1 MSHRSPHRVKP
12 RPHILLLPGVL
23 GLLAF
28 VLATG
33 PYPLALP
40 SDGRLPGSIS
50 KAPGYAPGFPI
61 PFPRTVDI
69 RPRQGSVVAADLD
82 KDGRPEL
89 IVSIPSGQILVLRAD
104 GSRVPG
110 WPRTFEDRT
119 QPAFPV
125 GDPAVGDL
133 DGDGNDDIVTCVV
146 SGTPMRRN
154 FLYAMHADGTDL
166 DLRDSTGRPV
176 WPLELPDGGNG
187 YYSCSNIP
195 TLLSD
200 LDGDGRLDVI
210 RGMTRGTIVALD
222 RMGQPLPGWPVRLG
236 PDANGSSREVN
247 ADLVTADLDRDGR
260 QDLVFVE
267 SSLAPRLT
275 AVSGNGQPLSGFPMS
290 LPEIVD
296 RQAPAVADLDGDGS
310 LEVVQA
316 TMPYQG
322 DSIEPSAAPE
332 AGPAIPA
339 ALHVLRADGRS
350 AAGWPR
356 PLQSGAPW
364 GAVVADID
372 GDGRQEILQPDGLD
386 LDGFDLGGDRLAGFP
401 IELHRTF
408 IASQYLEVSPWVVG
422 DLNGEGERDLLQVW
436 TNLYAGSTY
445 MRVFGLMPA
454 GKSLRGF
461 PFDANGMLAS
471 RPVLADLSGDG
482 INDLVMLVADGGNGG
497 WILVAWDLGS
507 RARKL

>member
-1 MSHRSPHRVKP
+1 MSHPSPHRAKP
-12 RPHILLLPGVL
+12 RPHILLLPVVL
-23 GLLAF
+23 GLLALF
-28 VLATG
+28 LRAG

-40 SDGRLPGSIS
+40 ADGRLPGSIS
-50 KAPGYAPGFPI
+50 KAPGYVPGFPI

-69 RPRQGSVVAADLD
+69 RPRQGSVVAADID

-89 IVSIPSGQILVLRAD
+89 VVSVPSGQILLLRAD

-110 WPRTFEDRT
+110 WPRTFEDLP

-133 DGDGNDDIVTCVV
+133 DGDGNNDIVTCVV

-154 FLYAMHADGTDL
+154 FLYALNADGTDL
-166 DLRDSTGRPV
+166 RPDGQHV
-176 WPLELPDGGNG
+176 WPVELRDGGNG

-200 LDGDGRLDVI
+200 LDGDGRLEVI

-222 RMGQPLPGWPVRLG
+222 RTGHPLPGWPVRLG

-247 ADLVTADLDRDGR
+247 ADLVTADLNRDGR

-275 AVSGNGQPLSGFPMS
+275 AVSYDGRMLSGFPMS

-296 RQAPAVADLDGDGS
+296 RQAPAIADLDGDGN

-322 DSIEPSAAPE
+322 DSIEPVPSPE

-339 ALHVLRADGRS
+339 SLHVLRADGKS
-350 AAGWPR
+350 APGWPR

-386 LDGFDLGGDRLAGFP
+386 LDGFDLDGNALAGFP
-401 IELHRTF
+401 IDLHRIF
-408 IASQYLEVSPWVVG
+408 IASQYLEVSLWIVG
-422 DLNGEGERDLLQVW
+422 DLNGDGERDLLQVW

-445 MRVFGLMPA
+445 LRVFGLMPS

-461 PFDANGMLAS
+461 PFDATGMLACS
-471 RPVLADLSGDG
+471 RPALADLSGDG
-482 INDLVMLVADGGNGG
+482 VNDLVMLVGDGGNGG
-497 WILVAWDLGS
+497 WILVAWDLAS

>member
-1 MSHRSPHRVKP
+1 MSHPSPHRAKP
-12 RPHILLLPGVL
+12 RRHILLLPVVL

-28 VLATG
+28 LLRAGT
-33 PYPLALP
+33 YPLALP

-50 KAPGYAPGFPI
+50 KAPGYVAGFPI
-61 PFPRTVDI
+61 PYPRTVDI
-69 RPRQGSVVAADLD
+69 RPRQGSVVAADID
-82 KDGRPEL
+82 GDGRPEL
-89 IVSIPSGQILVLRAD
+89 VVSIPAGQVLVLRAD

-110 WPRTFEDRT
+110 WPRTFEGLT

-133 DGDGNDDIVTCVV
+133 DGDGNNDIVTCVV

-154 FLYAMHADGTDL
+154 FLYALRADGTDL
-166 DLRDSTGRPV
+166 PGWPVELRDGA
-176 WPLELPDGGNG
+176 NG

-195 TLLSD
+195 TLLRD
-200 LDGDGRLDVI
+200 LDGDGRLEVI

-222 RMGQPLPGWPVRLG
+222 RTGHLLPGWPVRLG

-247 ADLVTADLDRDGR
+247 ADLVTADLNRDGR
-260 QDLVFVE
+260 QELVFVE

-275 AVSGNGQPLSGFPMS
+275 AVSYDGRMLSGFPMS

-296 RQAPAVADLDGDGS
+296 RQGPAVADLDGDGN
-310 LEVVQA
+310 LEIVQA

-322 DSIEPSAAPE
+322 DSIEPSPSPE
-332 AGPAIPA
+332 VGPAIPA
-339 ALHVLRADGRS
+339 SVHVVRADGTG
-350 AAGWPR
+350 APGWPR

-386 LDGFDLGGDRLAGFP
+386 LDGFDLDGNALAGFP

-422 DLNGEGERDLLQVW
+422 DLNGDGERDLLQVW
-436 TNLYAGSTY
+436 TNLYAGSTTV
-445 MRVFGLMPA
+445 RVFGVMPS
-454 GKSLRGF
+454 GKWIRGF
-461 PFDANGMLAS
+461 PFDAAGMLACS

-482 INDLVMLVADGGNGG
+482 VNDLVMLVGDGANGG

-507 RARKL
+507 RARKV